1 MHKLSF
7 LFPLFGINSYLT
19 LLALET
25 TQGLEGV
32 PDFAIAGHLVVLGG
46 NGLVPI
52 IRFSFGIN
60 SYLPL
65 LALES
70 TPGPEGAPDGQVL
83 AITGPDVVLG
93 GHGCVSIIRISLGIK
108 TYFTLL
114 VLE

>member
-1 MHKLSF
+1 MRREE
-7 LFPLFGINSYLT
+7 GIYP
-19 LLALET
+19 
-25 TQGLEGV
+25 LEGV
-32 PDFAIAGHLVVLGG
+32 PDGHVFAIAGLLVVLGG
-46 NGLVPI
+46 HGLVPI

-70 TPGPEGAPDGQVL
+70 TPGPEGATDGQVL

-93 GHGCVSIIRISLGIK
+93 GHGWVSIICISLGIK

>member
-1 MHKLSF
+1 MIPSERRII
-7 LFPLFGINSYLT
+7 INSYLT

-32 PDFAIAGHLVVLGG
+32 PDGQVFAIVGLLVVLGG
-46 NGLVPI
+46 HGLVPI

-70 TPGPEGAPDGQVL
+70 TPGPEGAPDGQV
-83 AITGPDVVLG
+83 
-93 GHGCVSIIRISLGIK
+93 
-108 TYFTLL
+108 
-114 VLE
+114 